1 MQAEIGRAVATN
13 FLLAHLNAEQQA
25 LAFGRMQACS
35 ARQGDTIIAKGQ
47 PGDWFYVVAS
57 GSYDVL
63 IGDEAVL
70 SYCREDEADAYPS
83 FGELALLYSK
93 PRAAT
98 VVCSAAGKLWRLHRT
113 VFHEVTRHTSAQ
125 QLTKTLRGV
134 EVLKS
139 LTVSQ
144 LQRLQDALSEVRRP
158 QGAISRHIS
167 PISPLHLPRC
177 TVPRAP
183 RSSRRATRARSSTSS
198 CKARPRSPSRT
209 ARRCGRS

>member
-25 LAFGRMQACS
+25 LAFGRMQACT

-83 FGELALLYSK
+83 FGELAYIS
-93 PRAAT
+93 P
-98 VVCSAAGKLWRLHRT
+98 
-113 VFHEVTRHTSAQ
+113 TS
-125 QLTKTLRGV
+125 
-134 EVLKS
+134 
-139 LTVSQ
+139 
-144 LQRLQDALSEVRRP
+144 P
-158 QGAISRHIS
+158 HIS
-167 PISPLHLPRC
+167 PISPLYLAYISPTSRLHLPYISPC
-177 TVPRAP
+177 
-183 RSSRRATRARSSTSS
+183 RRAVAALITRVAASNNHA
-198 CKARPRSPSRT
+198 CA
-209 ARRCGRS
+209 ALLHGGDM

>member
-25 LAFGRMQACS
+25 LAFGRMQACT

-113 VFHEVTRHTSAQ
+113 TFHEVTRHTSAH

-139 LTVSQ
+139 LTAS
-144 LQRLQDALSEVRRP
+144 
-158 QGAISRHIS
+158 IS
-167 PISPLHLPRC
+167 PIPPPYLPHISTASPRC
-177 TVPRAP
+177 
-183 RSSRRATRARSSTSS
+183 SS
-198 CKARPRSPSRT
+198 PSPSRSCSASRT
-209 ARRCGRS
+209 R